1 MSKIVYLDCF
11 SGASGDMVLGA
22 LLDLGLPIDGLRA
35 ALGSL
40 AIEYGSVS
48 ADRVLRAGV
57 SATKFRVHEGA
68 AATVAAGHHEHAH
81 QHHHHDQG
89 GTAMTITT
97 RTITPTTTTTV
108 TVRPTTITGRIT
120 A

>member
-1 MSKIVYLDCF
+1 MF
-11 SGASGDMVLGA
+11 LGA

-48 ADRVLRAGV
+48 AERVLRAGV
-57 SATKFRVHEGA
+57 SATRFRVHEAVGGGRGWYARSVA
-68 AATVAAGHHEHAH
+68 AAPSTP
-81 QHHHHDQG
+81 
-89 GTAMTITT
+89 MRITT
-97 RTITPTTTTTV
+97 RMAMGTTSSTRVMATITRATAVIHRTTN
-108 TVRPTTITGRIT
+108 RIT